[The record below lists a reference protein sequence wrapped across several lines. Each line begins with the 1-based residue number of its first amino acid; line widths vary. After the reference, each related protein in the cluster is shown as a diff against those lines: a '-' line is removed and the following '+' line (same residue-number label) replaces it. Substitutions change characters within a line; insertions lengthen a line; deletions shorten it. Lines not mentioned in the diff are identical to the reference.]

1 MIQNENQ
8 NNLGGETNA
17 KSPDQ
22 DSKGQ
27 SNSSTRNGL
36 RFDKKGFLMI
46 ALASSILPII
56 TIVLNFL
63 KREAPLVTA
72 LGYAAYLFV
81 ILFLLFTVFLAAGD
95 IYKFMKSCFRR
106 KFPKTSSVFKVIGL
120 LVSLLMIVGSIN
132 RCSRMKKGLEKSFQ
146 QRIRMRQNAEEQR
159 QQTDPYQDRGALPT
173 GE

>member
-1 MIQNENQ
+1 MTENENQ
-8 NNLGGETNA
+8 NNSGGKSNA
-17 KSPDQ
+17 KSPEQ
-22 DSKGQ
+22 DAKGQ
-27 SNSSTRNGL
+27 TKSSTQNGF

-46 ALASSILPII
+46 ALASSILPIAI
-56 TIVLNFL
+56 IVRSLL
-63 KREAPLVTA
+63 APEVSLAEA
-72 LGYAAYLFV
+72 LGVSACLFV
-81 ILFLLFTVFLAAGD
+81 ILFLLFTLFLAAGD